1 MKKFIFFFR
10 FSFHFLLLLL
20 VATAQPKSNYEIYS
34 DNVSTAVKYHFF
46 LEKKSAAPY
55 RLTQNM
61 DFFPVL
67 DLKIGESTT
76 PTFTV
81 LLDNDKSDYA
91 VGVVAENVAGYY
103 SGMGVATGKV
113 GSVPQSPGGV
123 GFRKK

>member
-1 MKKFIFFFR
+1 MKIFLSTLIFI
-10 FSFHFLLLLL
+10 SIIFL
-20 VATAQPKSNYEIYS
+20 VDCNGQPKSNYEIYS
-34 DNVSTAVKYHFF
+34 DNVSSAVKYHFF

-67 DLKIGESTT
+67 DLKIGESSS

-81 LLDNDKSDYA
+81 LLDNDNSDYA

-113 GSVPQSPGGV
+113 GSVPQSLGGV

>member
-1 MKKFIFFFR
+1 MKKL
-10 FSFHFLLLLL
+10 FLLSFLVSLLAFSL
-20 VATAQPKSNYEIYS
+20 NCNGQPKSNYEIYS

-61 DFFPVL
+61 DFFPIL
-67 DLKIGESTT
+67 DLKIGESTN

-81 LLDNDKSDYA
+81 LLDNDNSDYA